1 MMLNYR
7 IDIDS
12 GKALITSPYNLDF
25 VKKVKLLGGKWD
37 AGMRVWKVDE
47 GLIEDVRSAMREVYG
62 RDDRGDLFGTC
73 TVIVSFSED
82 VDGYKSPVTVFGRVI
97 ASAYG
102 RDSGA
107 KVGEGCAFLEGRP
120 ESGGSMKN
128 WRTTVPAGSK
138 VKIMNV
144 PKCVLSNTSLPDG
157 ASFTVVDDEINRE
170 ALLEEKENLLKRLK
184 EIDRLLGGNQ

>member
-1 MMLNYR
+1 MLSYR

-12 GKALITSPYNLDF
+12 GKALITSPYNPDF
-25 VKKVKLLGGKWD
+25 ISKVKLMGGKWD
-37 AGMRVWKVDE
+37 AVRKVWKVE
-47 GLIEDVRSAMREVYG
+47 ENLIEDVRSIMREVYG
-62 RDDRGDLFGTC
+62 RDDRGELSGTC

-138 VKIMNV
+138 VKIMDV
-144 PKCVLSNTSLPDG
+144 PKCILSDTSLPDG
-157 ASFTVVDDEINRE
+157 ASFMVVDDEINRE

-184 EIDRLLGGNQ
+184 EIDRLLGGNP

>member
-1 MMLNYR
+1 MLSYR

-12 GKALITSPYNLDF
+12 GKALITSPYNPDF
-25 VKKVKLLGGKWD
+25 ISKVKLMGGKWD
-37 AGMRVWKVDE
+37 AVRKVWKVE
-47 GLIEDVRSAMREVYG
+47 ENLIEDVRSIMREVYG
-62 RDDRGDLFGTC
+62 RDDRGELSGTC

-107 KVGEGCAFLEGRP
+107 KVGEGCAFVEGRP

-138 VKIMNV
+138 VKIMDV
-144 PKCVLSNTSLPDG
+144 PKCILSDTSLPDG
-157 ASFTVVDDEINRE
+157 ASFMVVDDEINRE

-184 EIDRLLGGNQ
+184 EIDILLGGNP

>member
-1 MMLNYR
+1 MLSYR
-7 IDIDS
+7 IDVDS
-12 GKALITSPYNLDF
+12 GKALITSPYNPDF
-25 VKKVKLLGGKWD
+25 ISKVKLMGGKWD
-37 AGMRVWKVDE
+37 AGRRVWKVDE
-47 GLIEDVRSAMREVYG
+47 SLIEDVRSAMREVYG
-62 RDDRGDLFGTC
+62 RDDRGELSGTC

-138 VKIMNV
+138 VKIMDV
-144 PKCVLSNTSLPDG
+144 PKCILSGASLPDG
-157 ASFTVVDDEINRE
+157 ASFMVVDDEISRE

-184 EIDRLLGGNQ
+184 EIDRLLGGNP

>member
-1 MMLNYR
+1 MLNYR

-12 GKALITSPYNLDF
+12 GKALITSPYNPDF
-25 VKKVKLLGGKWD
+25 ISKVKLMGGKWD
-37 AGMRVWKVDE
+37 AGKRVWKVDE
-47 GLIEDVRSAMREVYG
+47 SLVEDVRSTMREVYG
-62 RDDRGDLFGTC
+62 RDDRGELSGTC
-73 TVIVSFSED
+73 TVIVSFSDD

-107 KVGEGCAFLEGRP
+107 KVGEGCAFLEGKP

-138 VKIMNV
+138 VKIMDV
-144 PKCVLSNTSLPDG
+144 PKCILSDTLLPDG
-157 ASFTVVDDEINRE
+157 VSFTVVDDEINRE

-184 EIDRLLGGNQ
+184 EIDRLLGGN

>member
-1 MMLNYR
+1 MLSYR

-12 GKALITSPYNLDF
+12 GKALITSPYNPDF
-25 VKKVKLLGGKWD
+25 VKRVKLMGGKWD
-37 AGMRVWKVDE
+37 AGRRVWKVDE
-47 GLIEDVRSAMREVYG
+47 GFIEDVRSTMREIYG
-62 RDDRGDLFGTC
+62 RDDRGELSGTC

-128 WRTTVPAGSK
+128 WCTTVPAGSR

-144 PKCVLSNTSLPDG
+144 PKCVLSDMSLPDG
-157 ASFTVVDDEINRE
+157 VSFMVTDDEINRE
-170 ALLEEKENLLKRLK
+170 ALLEEKENLVKRLK
-184 EIDRLLGGNQ
+184 EIDRLLGGNS

>member
-1 MMLNYR
+1 MVNYR

-12 GKALITSPYNLDF
+12 GKALITSPYNPDF
-25 VKKVKLLGGKWD
+25 ISKVKLMGGKWD
-37 AGMRVWKVDE
+37 AGKRVWKVDE
-47 GLIEDVRSAMREVYG
+47 SLVEDVRSTMREVYG
-62 RDDRGDLFGTC
+62 RDDRGELSGTC
-73 TVIVSFSED
+73 TVIVSFSDD

-107 KVGEGCAFLEGRP
+107 KVGEGCAFLEGKP

-138 VKIMNV
+138 VKIMDV
-144 PKCVLSNTSLPDG
+144 PKCILSDTLLPDG
-157 ASFTVVDDEINRE
+157 VSFTVVDDEINRE

-184 EIDRLLGGNQ
+184 EIDRLLGGN

>member
-1 MMLNYR
+1 MLSYR
-7 IDIDS
+7 IDVDS
-12 GKALITSPYNLDF
+12 GKALVTSPYNPDF
-25 VKKVKLLGGKWD
+25 VKKVKLMGWKWD
-37 AGMRVWKVDE
+37 AGKRVWKVDE
-47 GLIEDVRSAMREVYG
+47 GLIEDVRSIMRETYG
-62 RDDRGDLFGTC
+62 RDDRGELSGTC

-82 VDGYKSPVTVFGRVI
+82 VYGYKSPVTIFGRVI

-128 WRTTVPAGSK
+128 WRTTVPAGSR

-144 PKCVLSNTSLPDG
+144 PKCVLSDMSPDG
-157 ASFTVVDDEINRE
+157 VSFMVVEDEINRE

-184 EIDRLLGGNQ
+184 EIDRLLGGN

>member
-1 MMLNYR
+1 MLSYR

-12 GKALITSPYNLDF
+12 GKAFITSPYNPDF
-25 VKKVKLLGGKWD
+25 ISKVKLMGGKWD
-37 AGMRVWKVDE
+37 AGRRVWKVDE
-47 GLIEDVRSAMREVYG
+47 GLIEDVRSVMREVYG
-62 RDDRGDLFGTC
+62 RDDRGELSGTC

-128 WRTTVPAGSK
+128 WCTTVPAGSR

-144 PKCVLSNTSLPDG
+144 PKCVLSDMSLPDG
-157 ASFTVVDDEINRE
+157 VSFMVTDDEINRE
-170 ALLEEKENLLKRLK
+170 ALLEEKENLVKRLK
-184 EIDRLLGGNQ
+184 EIDRLLGGNS

>member
-1 MMLNYR
+1 MLNYR

-12 GKALITSPYNLDF
+12 GKALITSPYNPDF
-25 VKKVKLLGGKWD
+25 VKKVKLMGGKWD
-37 AGMRVWKVDE
+37 AGKRVWKVDE
-47 GLIEDVRSAMREVYG
+47 GLIEDVRSTMREVYG
-62 RDDRGDLFGTC
+62 RDDRGELSGTC

-107 KVGEGCAFLEGRP
+107 KVGEGCAFLEGKP

-128 WRTTVPAGSK
+128 WRTTVLAGSK

-144 PKCVLSNTSLPDG
+144 SKCILSDTSLPDG
-157 ASFTVVDDEINRE
+157 AFFTVVDDGISRE
-170 ALLEEKENLLKRLK
+170 ALLEEKEKLLNRLK
-184 EIDRLLGGNQ
+184 EIDRLLGGNP

>member
-1 MMLNYR
+1 MLSYR

-12 GKALITSPYNLDF
+12 GKAFITSPYNPDF
-25 VKKVKLLGGKWD
+25 ISKVKLMGGKWD
-37 AGMRVWKVDE
+37 AGRRVWKVDE
-47 GLIEDVRSAMREVYG
+47 GLIEDVRSVMREVYG
-62 RDDRGDLFGTC
+62 RDDRGELSGTC

-128 WRTTVPAGSK
+128 WCTTVPAGSR

-144 PKCVLSNTSLPDG
+144 PKCVLSDMSLPDG
-157 ASFTVVDDEINRE
+157 VSFMVTDDEINRE
-170 ALLEEKENLLKRLK
+170 ALLEEKENLVKRLK
-184 EIDRLLGGNQ
+184 EIDRLLGGNA

>member
-1 MMLNYR
+1 MLSYR
-7 IDIDS
+7 IDVDS
-12 GKALITSPYNLDF
+12 GKALITSPYNPDF
-25 VKKVKLLGGKWD
+25 ISKVKLMGGKWD
-37 AGMRVWKVDE
+37 AGRRVWKVDE

-62 RDDRGDLFGTC
+62 RDDRVELSGTC

-120 ESGGSMKN
+120 ESGGSVKN

-138 VKIMNV
+138 VKIMDV
-144 PKCVLSNTSLPDG
+144 PKCILSDTSLPDG
-157 ASFTVVDDEINRE
+157 ASFMVVGGEINRG
-170 ALLEEKENLLKRLK
+170 ALLEEKENLIKRLK
-184 EIDRLLGGNQ
+184 EIDRLLGGNP